1 MKETFKYVHWD
12 VVLWIMDNV
21 LCVSSH
27 FEVCKI
33 HRMLPS
39 GGILVFVTG
48 QQEVYTL
55 CKKLKNTFPDNRGQ
69 KGMVCMKKIV
79 LWGPWKSK
87 YWICKCKHCLLFKKC
102 SISQFT
108 MQILV
113 LFNMKKYIYLEHPKE
128 KTKKGRRRKSDKK
141 KEDVMPSI
149 NLDK

>member
-69 KGMVCMKKIV
+69 KGTVYVIIV

-87 YWICKCKHCLLFKKC
+87 YWTCKSKQRLLFIKC
-102 SISQFT
+102 HISQFT
-108 MQILV
+108 MQIPV
-113 LFNMKKYIYLEHPKE
+113 PSNMKKYIYLEHPKE

-141 KEDVMPSI
+141 KDDVMPSI